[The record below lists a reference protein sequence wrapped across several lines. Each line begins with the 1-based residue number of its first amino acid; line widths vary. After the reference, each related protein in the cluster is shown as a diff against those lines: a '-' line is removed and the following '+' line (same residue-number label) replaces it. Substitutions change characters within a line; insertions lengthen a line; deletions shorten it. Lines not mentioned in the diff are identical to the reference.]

1 MGGGTWPKGWGKS
14 VAGRAAGRGQ
24 STSEGLCHLAPPFG
38 LQIFHT
44 QAKQGTVLHPTCVFA
59 SSPEVLHTQEPEARG
74 AEGSRGTVSRVGSE
88 PLYTSP
94 HLAFAGAAEVG
105 HAGRE
110 VPGCGEFTCSAWAGL
125 SRVVPGAECPAVLR
139 AVHSWLGAAL
149 GLSRPLWTWRAE
161 FRRGPNLP
169 SSRIQA

>member
-110 VPGCGEFTCSAWAGL
+110 VPRASPGWGAVASLPARRGRASAGWCQGL
-125 SRVVPGAECPAVLR
+125 SVQ
-139 AVHSWLGAAL
+139 
-149 GLSRPLWTWRAE
+149 LSRDLS
-161 FRRGPNLP
+161 FRLCTPGLVLP
-169 SSRIQA
+169 